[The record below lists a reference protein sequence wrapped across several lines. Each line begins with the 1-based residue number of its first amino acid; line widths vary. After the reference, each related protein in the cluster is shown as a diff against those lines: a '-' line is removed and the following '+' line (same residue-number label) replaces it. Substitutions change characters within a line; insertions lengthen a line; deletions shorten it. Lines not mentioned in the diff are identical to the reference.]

1 MERDGGNFRC
11 LGAEIWRLVT
21 GNTGNLLFPLKKTL
35 GCGLRPFVRNVA
47 QGTIFRSLAPFVA
60 VDVLRVALLVA
71 VPGLVLFLPSQM

>member
-1 MERDGGNFRC
+1 MR
-11 LGAEIWRLVT
+11 AA
-21 GNTGNLLFPLKKTL
+21 
-35 GCGLRPFVRNVA
+35 PFVRNVA

>member
-21 GNTGNLLFPLKKTL
+21 GNTGNLLFPLKKRL
-35 GCGLRPFVRNVA
+35 DAGCAVRQERGA
-47 QGTIFRSLAPFVA
+47 RGTIFRSLAPFVA